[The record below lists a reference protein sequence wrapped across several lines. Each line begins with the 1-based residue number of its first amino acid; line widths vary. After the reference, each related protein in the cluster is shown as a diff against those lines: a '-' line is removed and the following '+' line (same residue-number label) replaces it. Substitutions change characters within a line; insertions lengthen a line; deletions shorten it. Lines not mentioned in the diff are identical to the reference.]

1 MPDWPDVFDVRSLVF
16 TVVTLDALVLAA
28 LPRRID
34 LLALAVLM
42 LLLLA
47 YRLWRQLL
55 ALVALAVVLLGA
67 AWLLRLGSGPV
78 VGALGIAVLY
88 LWRYSLAGAFGWFL
102 ITRVRP
108 TEFMAAMTRM
118 RIPQF
123 LAVPIAVVLRFV
135 PTVLTEGRAIIDAM
149 RMRGLLGGPLS
160 VLRHPIRT
168 AEYLVIPM
176 LAGAVRAGDEL
187 TASALCRGFG
197 SPGRRTTIVQLH
209 FGVADVA
216 LMLVTVAVAAY
227 GFGVG
232 LR

>member
-1 MPDWPDVFDVRSLVF
+1 MFDVRSLVF

-28 LPRRID
+28 LPRRLDIV
-34 LLALAVLM
+34 ALAVLM

-47 YRLWRQLL
+47 YRLWHQLT
-55 ALVALAVVLLGA
+55 ALAVLATALLGA
-67 AWLLRLGSGPV
+67 AWLLGLGSGPV
-78 VGALGIAVLY
+78 TGALGIAVVY

-118 RIPQF
+118 RMPRF
-123 LAVPIAVVLRFV
+123 LAVPIAVVLRFI
-135 PTVLTEGRAIIDAM
+135 PTVVTEARAITDAM
-149 RMRGLLGGPLS
+149 RMRGLIGGPLS

-168 AEYLVIPM
+168 AEHLVIPL

-197 SPGRRTTIVQLH
+197 SPGRRSTIVELR
-209 FGVADVA
+209 FGVAD
-216 LMLVTVAVAAY
+216 LMLVLVTLAVAAY
-227 GFGVG
+227 GFGVVAW
-232 LR
+232 